1 VVRAI
6 KRAVRPKGLHL
17 ALLGFDDKLACAV
30 LDRVGPVIQAPLF
43 RRRQMYRFS
52 PGPAEIDC
60 LEGSSYGIRAAKRR
74 SLLAASANAFRLAG
88 SYVALYLGKVVPAK
102 VRNVL
107 VIFAP
112 SPDDLFLAP
121 ARYGL
126 EMAAWLGRLLSRLLP
141 RADLTIV
148 LGSPPKTAGESDTD
162 QEELQRRWLAVQKLA
177 ERNPHCIVVSDQ
189 RPLGELTC
197 VVCREVIE
205 FLARREGSVLAKGRA
220 ASTS

>member
-1 VVRAI
+1 VVRAV
-6 KRAVRPKGLHL
+6 KRTVRPKGLHL
-17 ALLGFDDKLACAV
+17 ALLGFDDGLACAV
-30 LDRVGPVIQAPLF
+30 LDQVGPVIQAPFF
-43 RRRQMYRFS
+43 RHRRIYRFS
-52 PGPAEIDC
+52 PGPVKIDY
-60 LEGSSYGIRAAKRR
+60 LEGSSFGIRASKKRG
-74 SLLAASANAFRLAG
+74 LLAASANALCLAG
-88 SYVALYLGKVVPAK
+88 SYVALYLAKVVPAK

-162 QEELQRRWLAVQKLA
+162 QEELQRRWLAAQKLA
-177 ERNPHCIVVSDQ
+177 ERDSDCIVISDQ
-189 RPLGELTC
+189 QPLGELAH

-220 ASTS
+220 GSTS